1 MTHLF
6 KWTIILIIIFI
17 LAIAYYIYIWI
28 SFESLDLLRGDSKE
42 LVFINKTIY

>member
-1 MTHLF
+1 MTHLL

-28 SFESLDLLRGDSKE
+28 SFSSLDPLGGDLKE
-42 LVFINKTIY
+42 LVFQNKTIY

>member
-1 MTHLF
+1 MRHLL

-28 SFESLDLLRGDSKE
+28 SFESLDSLGGDSKE